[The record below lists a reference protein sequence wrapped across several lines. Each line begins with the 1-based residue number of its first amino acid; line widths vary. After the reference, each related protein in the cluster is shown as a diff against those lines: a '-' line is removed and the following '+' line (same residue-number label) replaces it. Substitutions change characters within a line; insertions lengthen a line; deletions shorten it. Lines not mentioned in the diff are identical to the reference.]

1 VVSVAQIDYITADGP
16 YAELHVAKQTHVI
29 RERMKTLD
37 RRLDPKQFARIH
49 RSTIVNLQR
58 VASLEPYFHGR
69 LHRQAA
75 GRHQA
80 EGEPRP
86 PSGAGESLGVEF

>member
-1 VVSVAQIDYITADGP
+1 MVSVAQIDYITADGP

-49 RSTIVNLQR
+49 RSTIVDCSGWRRWRRISTADYIVKLLDGTKLKVSR
-58 VASLEPYFHGR
+58 GR
-69 LHRQAA
+69 
-75 GRHQA
+75 
-80 EGEPRP
+80 RP
-86 PSGAGESLGVEF
+86 VLAESLGVEF